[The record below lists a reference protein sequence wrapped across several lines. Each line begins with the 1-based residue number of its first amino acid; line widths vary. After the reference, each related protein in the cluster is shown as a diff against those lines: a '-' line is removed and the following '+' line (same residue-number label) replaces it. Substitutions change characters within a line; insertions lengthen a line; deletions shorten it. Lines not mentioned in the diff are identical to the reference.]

1 MKLSELIK
9 GVAIKSINGDMNT
22 DITAVT
28 CDSRNVSHGTLF
40 VAIKGFQTDGHKYVK
55 DVINKGAAALLIEDT
70 YAGSVKNISVPVLT
84 VSDSREA
91 ISRIAINYY
100 GTPSG
105 DMKIIGVTGTNGK
118 TTTTHLIKSIM
129 EESGYKT
136 GLIGTISYSTGDI
149 AASASHTTPE
159 ALEFQKLLRDMA
171 DNGCRFAVSEV
182 SSHALS
188 LKRVYGTD
196 FEVAVFTNLTQD
208 HLDFHSDMEE
218 YFMAKAA
225 LFSGMGTGKRAVIN
239 IDDPY
244 GKRLTGMIK
253 CPSYSYGI
261 NTDADIKAENIN
273 LTMDGIEFDAITPA
287 GIIPIK
293 SRLVGIYNVYNI
305 LAAIGAAISCNILP
319 EKIASGIHSLS
330 SVPGRFERLDSG
342 MGFYAVVDYAHTEN
356 ALRLLL
362 EAAAQ
367 FTPGRIITVFG
378 CGGDRDRGKRP
389 LMGKAAIEL
398 SDYVIVTSDNPRTED
413 PLKIIEEIETG
424 ISDTIKAGRQRASE
438 YKIIPDRR
446 TAIEEAVKIADKGDL
461 VVIAGKGHEN
471 YQIIGNQKIHFDD
484 KEEAVAA
491 FKQKLEARGKNVNY

>member
-1 MKLSELIK
+1 MKLLDLLK
-9 GVAIKSINGDMNT
+9 GVAIKSMNGDINT

-28 CDSRNVSHGTLF
+28 CDSRTVTAGALF
-40 VAIKGFQTDGHKYVK
+40 VAITGFQTDGHKY
-55 DVINKGAAALLIEDT
+55 INDAIDKGAAAILLEDT
-70 YAGSVKNISVPVLT
+70 YGSSVTDISIPALM

-91 ISRIAINYY
+91 VSQIAINYY

-105 DMKIIGVTGTNGK
+105 EIKIIGVTGTNGK
-118 TTTTHLIKSIM
+118 TTTTHLIKSIL

-136 GLIGTISYSTGDI
+136 GLIGTISYSTGNT

-159 ALEFQKLLRDMA
+159 ALEFQKLLRDMT
-171 DNGCRFAVSEV
+171 DNGCKFAVSEV
-182 SSHALS
+182 SSHALY

-208 HLDFHSDMEE
+208 HLDFHADMED

-225 LFSGMGTGKRAVIN
+225 LFSGMGTGKRVVIN

-244 GKRLTGMIK
+244 GKRLTGMIR
-253 CPSYSYGI
+253 CPSFSYGI

-293 SRLVGIYNVYNI
+293 SGLVGIYNVYNI

-319 EKIASGIHSLS
+319 EKIASGICSLS

-356 ALRLLL
+356 AMRLLL

-389 LMGKAAIEL
+389 LMGKAAMEL

-413 PLKIIEEIETG
+413 PQKIIYEIETG
-424 ISDTIKAGRQRASE
+424 INDTIKAANHRASQ

-446 TAIEEAVKIADKGDL
+446 TAIEQAVNIAEKGDL

-471 YQIIGNQKIHFDD
+471 YQIIGNNKIHFDD
-484 KEEAVAA
+484 KEEALAA
-491 FKQKLEARGKNVNY
+491 IRNRKK

>member
-1 MKLSELIK
+1 MLKLPELIK
-9 GVAIKSINGDMNT
+9 GIEIKTITGDINI
-22 DITAVT
+22 DITSVT
-28 CDSRNVSHGTLF
+28 CDSRTVSAGTLF
-40 VAIKGFQTDGHKYVK
+40 VAIKGFQTDGHKYIN
-55 DVINKGAAALLIEDT
+55 DVINKGAAALVIEDT
-70 YAGSVKNISVPVLT
+70 YAGPVRNISIPVLT

-100 GTPSG
+100 RTPSNNL
-105 DMKIIGVTGTNGK
+105 KIIGVTGTNGK

-129 EESGYKT
+129 EASGYKT
-136 GLIGTISYSTGDI
+136 GLIGTVSYSTGNTV
-149 AASASHTTPE
+149 ASASHTTPE

-188 LKRVYGTD
+188 LKRVYGTE

-208 HLDFHSDMEE
+208 HLDFHSDMED

-225 LFSGMGTGKRAVIN
+225 LFSGMGTDKRAVIN

-253 CPSYSYGI
+253 CPFFSYGI
-261 NTDADIKAENIN
+261 NTDADIKAESIN

-293 SRLVGIYNVYNI
+293 SGLVGIYNVYNI

-319 EKIASGIHSLS
+319 EKIVSGIHSLS
-330 SVPGRFERLDSG
+330 SVTGRFEKLDSG

-424 ISDTIKAGRQRASE
+424 INDTINAGSQRASA

-446 TAIEEAVKIADKGDL
+446 SAIGEAVNKAEKGDL

-471 YQIIGNQKIHFDD
+471 YQIVGNKKIHFDD
-484 KEEAVAA
+484 REEALAA
-491 FKQKLEARGKNVNY
+491 MRQSKK